1 MFLTYNCMYWFNYY
15 LHVKLNFD
23 LFNRLLFWHHCYL
36 LIKYSILSFL
46 FNNSRSL
53 NGWDVVT
60 NHQKQ
65 LLDYFPVLIG
75 DGLTN
80 MYNRNVQQLLHW
92 FIFLQVPWYSSMLL
106 IMANL
111 FIIATTNT
119 TNSYILSSRIYIIS
133 FINMM
138 V

>member
-1 MFLTYNCMYWFNYY
+1 MYWFNYY
-15 LHVKLNFD
+15 LHVILNFD
-23 LFNRLLFWHHCYL
+23 LFNRLSFQRYCYL
-36 LIKYSILSFL
+36 IVKYSILSFL

-65 LLDYFPVLIG
+65 LLDYFLVLIG
-75 DGLTN
+75 DGHTN

-92 FIFLQVPWYSSMLL
+92 FIFLLVPWYSSMLL

-111 FIIATTNT
+111 FIIVTTNT